1 MSRIPLLFGR
11 FLVKNGW
18 ASEADVQQAVQL
30 QRELTPSIG
39 LAAVLTGMLSVEA
52 LRQTL
57 AHQRRTGQLFQEA
70 VHTLGF
76 LNDEQL
82 TFLDAQCRAAGILL
96 GEAMRCQGTLS
107 AADLQDALQAF
118 ATYHD
123 TGTFSPSS
131 DTVVFPL

>member
-18 ASEADVQQAVQL
+18 ASEANVQRAVQL
-30 QRELTPSIG
+30 QRELTPSMG
-39 LAAVLTGMLSVEA
+39 LAAVLTGLLSIEA

-82 TFLDAQCRAAGILL
+82 AFLDAQCRATGLPL
-96 GEAMRCQGTLS
+96 GEVMRCQGTLS
-107 AADLQDALQAF
+107 AQDLQDALQAF

-123 TGTFSPSS
+123 TSSCSPGSN
-131 DTVVFPL
+131 TYVLPL